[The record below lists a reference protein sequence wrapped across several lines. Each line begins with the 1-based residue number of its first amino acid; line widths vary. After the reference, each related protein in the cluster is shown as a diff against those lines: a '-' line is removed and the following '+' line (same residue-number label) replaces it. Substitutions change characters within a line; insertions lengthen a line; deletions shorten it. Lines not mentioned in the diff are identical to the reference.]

1 MAYLLTRGN
10 EEKEING
17 TLAQKISSCLAVLD
31 ILLTQSSAV
40 VASHVIPNKRK
51 QTDDSKSKTLTEII
65 AGIMGNLACY

>member
-1 MAYLLTRGN
+1 MAYQLTRGI

-31 ILLTQSSAV
+31 ILLTQNSAI

-51 QTDDSKSKTLTEII
+51 QKNDSISQSLTDIVAE
-65 AGIMGNLACY
+65 IMGIPNIE

>member
-17 TLAQKISSCLAVLD
+17 TLAQKISSCLAALD

-51 QTDDSKSKTLTEII
+51 QTDNSKSQTLTEIV
-65 AGIMGNLACY
+65 AGIIGNLTY